1 MCHALRW
8 VTDDLSVHDTFG
20 NAFSRSSSPR
30 SDHSNLSGSSKP
42 KSLSSDSW
50 SERLAER
57 YQCVFSPALIDWFDS
72 EIWQRHGCG
81 EYFCAVDPSLLLS
94 DAPEP
99 IWPGLMSCDLIP
111 LIGNTSGDW
120 LCVRVDGESKA
131 SEVVQWYHGGGDWI
145 PWGRDIAQAIV
156 FDGLIER
163 ISADSRRH
171 AIPATVP
178 RLTGQAERDDE
189 LFNWAF
195 GHMPDGLAESLNT
208 AGDSHQV
215 AVCLLN
221 AQVAE
226 VAIHCELILKALCH
240 ADVESLQLAI
250 GADAESLSRN
260 ELTEWVFDISRIPEK
275 HRQRIVS
282 GKHGMELVEQ
292 NWKSAAPHAKAV
304 TMLAPHLAWGWEI
317 LGYCEERFGHADL
330 AVDAYSKA
338 ARCSVFTDQSVRL
351 NTHWATDD
359 ASKFSIERI
368 RQLDGTRIEK
378 SEYLS
383 TVSKIENG
391 DRRTAVTD
399 YWKQRAVRHL
409 AAEEVADA
417 YECYMAAGWDLGA
430 GPITVYGEILE
441 RVHETAAQAGQRAR
455 AELAATHRR
464 CLNDRYGI

>member
-1 MCHALRW
+1 MTLLASR
-8 VTDDLSVHDTFG
+8 
-20 NAFSRSSSPR
+20 FSCSSSSR

-72 EIWQRHGCG
+72 EIWQRHSCG
-81 EYFCAVDPSLLLS
+81 EYCCAVDPALLLS

-120 LCVRVDGESKA
+120 LCVRVDEDSKA

-163 ISADSRRH
+163 ISSDSRRH
-171 AIPATVP
+171 AIPAIVP
-178 RLTGQAERDDE
+178 RSTGHAEGDDE
-189 LFNWAF
+189 LLNWAF
-195 GHMPDGLAESLNT
+195 GHLSDGLAESLKM
-208 AGDSHQV
+208 AGNSEQV
-215 AVCLLN
+215 AACLLD
-221 AQVAE
+221 AQVSE

-240 ADVESLQLAI
+240 LDVESLQLAI
-250 GADAESLSRN
+250 GLDAELLGRN
-260 ELTEWVFDISRIPEK
+260 QLTEWVFDHSRIPEK
-275 HRQRIVS
+275 HRQQIVS
-282 GKHGMELVEQ
+282 GKHAVELVEQ
-292 NWKSAAPHAKAV
+292 NWDAAASHARAV
-304 TMLAPHLAWGWEI
+304 TTLAPHLAWGWEI
-317 LGYCEERFGHADL
+317 LGYCEERSGRTKL
-330 AVDAYSKA
+330 AIDAYSKA
-338 ARCSVFTDQSVRL
+338 VRCSVFTDQSVRL

-359 ASKFSIERI
+359 ASKFSIERM
-368 RQLDGTRIEK
+368 RQLDEAAIEK

-383 TVSKIENG
+383 TVSKAENA

-399 YWKQRAVRHL
+399 YWTQRAVMHL
-409 AAEEVADA
+409 AAGEVADA
-417 YECYMAAGWDLGA
+417 YDCYMAAGWDLGA

-441 RVHETAAQAGQRAR
+441 RVHETATQCGQRAR

-464 CLNDRYGI
+464 CLSDRYGI

>member
-1 MCHALRW
+1 M
-8 VTDDLSVHDTFG
+8 TDDLSVRDTFG
-20 NAFSRSSSPR
+20 IAFSRSSSPR
-30 SDHSNLSGSSKP
+30 SDPRNLSGSSTP

-50 SERLAER
+50 SERLAQR
-57 YQCVFSPALIDWFDS
+57 YQCIFSPALIHWFDA

-81 EYFCAVDPSLLLS
+81 EYCRAVDPTLLLS

-120 LCVRVDGESKA
+120 LCVRVDEDSKA

-171 AIPATVP
+171 AIPAIVP
-178 RLTGQAERDDE
+178 RSNEHEEQDDE
-189 LFNWAF
+189 LLNWAF
-195 GHMPDGLAESLNT
+195 GHMPDGLVESLKT
-208 AGDSHQV
+208 AGDSEQV
-215 AVCLLN
+215 AACLLN
-221 AQVAE
+221 AQVSE

-240 ADVESLQLAI
+240 ADVKSLQLAI
-250 GADAESLSRN
+250 GLDVESLGRN

-275 HRQRIVS
+275 HRQQIVS
-282 GKHGMELVEQ
+282 GKHAVELVEQ
-292 NWKSAAPHAKAV
+292 NWDSAALHAKAV
-304 TMLAPHLAWGWEI
+304 TLLAPQLAWGWDI
-317 LGYCEERFGHADL
+317 LGYCEERSGNTAL

-338 ARCSVFTDQSVRL
+338 ARCSVFTDQSVRF

-359 ASKFSIERI
+359 ASKFSIERM
-368 RQLDGTRIEK
+368 RQLDESTIEK

-383 TVSKIENG
+383 TVSKAGNG

-399 YWKQRAVRHL
+399 YWKQRAVMHL
-409 AAEEVADA
+409 AADEASEA
-417 YECYMAAGWDLGA
+417 YECSMAAGWDLGA

-441 RVHETAAQAGQRAR
+441 LAHKTATQSGQRAR